1 MRSTRN
7 SEEWLRLLCIEPL
20 REDFAHGLEETVS
33 RTIRIVDG
41 TIVREP
47 GKTGSQW
54 RILYSIRLPSEV
66 RYAARG
72 ETLRIAISPGWTF
85 GLFGEKGF

>member
-1 MRSTRN
+1 MANWAGISDVALLKRLR
-7 SEEWLRLLCIEPL
+7 SEEWLRLLRVELL
-20 REDFAHGLEETVS
+20 RENLVHRRDEAIS

-54 RILYSIRLPSEV
+54 RIP
-66 RYAARG
+66 
-72 ETLRIAISPGWTF
+72 
-85 GLFGEKGF
+85 